1 MTPTT
6 LVVLLGPIASGKST
20 LAAALARVLPSC
32 EVLDLDDVF
41 FAAPSDGW
49 AAARAVHASLV
60 AASGAEVVIAHGPL
74 LLDELPTCGRRVV
87 VSLTTTYDVA
97 LSRVTADDT
106 RLFSKDPVFLR
117 RTYDEFI
124 AQPADVV
131 IDTTTTSVEEAVAQV
146 AACLTA

>member
-1 MTPTT
+1 MTT

-20 LAAALARVLPSC
+20 LAAALARLLPSC

-49 AAARAVHASLV
+49 AAARAVQAALV

-74 LLDELPTCGRRVV
+74 VLEELRACERRVV

-97 LSRVTADDT
+97 LSRVAADDT
-106 RLFSKDPVFLR
+106 RRFSKDPVFLR
-117 RTYDEFI
+117 RTYDEFL

-131 IDTTTTSVEEAVAQV
+131 IDTTTTSVGDAVEQV
-146 AACLTA
+146 LALL